1 MHADNLAVVFAP
13 TIMRNDEINN
23 EQSTTS
29 LNDIVIQKKL
39 VSYLIKNVYDL
50 FCMCEWLLKFVL
62 QKDYT
67 THRKIKFHCTL
78 HTHNT

>member
-13 TIMRNDEINN
+13 TIMRNDEISN

-50 FCMCEWLLKFVL
+50 FCMCE
-62 QKDYT
+62 
-67 THRKIKFHCTL
+67 
-78 HTHNT
+78 